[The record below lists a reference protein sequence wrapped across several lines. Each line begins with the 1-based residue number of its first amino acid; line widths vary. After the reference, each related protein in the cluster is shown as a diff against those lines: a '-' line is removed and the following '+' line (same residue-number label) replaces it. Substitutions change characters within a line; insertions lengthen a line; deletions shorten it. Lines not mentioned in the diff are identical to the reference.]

1 VIFLSTT
8 RKRDSNK
15 VFDTFIFTSVVLLGT
30 VVPSRSQIVARTTAS
45 PAALSDA
52 MLALP
57 DAPDAVSSS
66 ATGHLFSAEDALGAN
81 PKPRTIP
88 EIASRTSKHIAPGQ
102 QAPRLTI
109 GDKILLG
116 FRSSVTPFSTLGW
129 ASSAAF
135 SQAIDSRPNY
145 GTNGKAFAQRLGA
158 AAARNESEGVF
169 SSAVMAPI
177 FHEDPRYY
185 ELGRGHSFGKRLV
198 YAATRTVV
206 TRTDDGRAAPNYALL
221 AGNVAGAALTNAY
234 YPSQNRG
241 FGNTAKTFGT
251 SIGGSAIGYILTEFY
266 DDALQVVHLRKAQ

>member
-8 RKRDSNK
+8 RKRDSIK
-15 VFDTFIFTSVVLLGT
+15 VLYPFIFTSLVLLGT
-30 VVPSRSQIVARTTAS
+30 VATSRSQIVARTAAS
-45 PAALSDA
+45 PAPLSDA

-81 PKPRTIP
+81 AKPRTIP

-169 SSAVMAPI
+169 SNAVMAPI

-185 ELGRGHSFGKRLV
+185 EMGRGHSFGKRLV

-221 AGNVAGAALTNAY
+221 AGNVAGSALTNAY

-251 SIGGSAIGYILTEFY
+251 SIGGSAFGFIVTEFY
-266 DDALQVVHLRKAQ
+266 ADALEIVHLRKPQ

>member
-1 VIFLSTT
+1 LTFLSTT

-15 VFDTFIFTSVVLLGT
+15 VFYTFIFTSVVLLGT
-30 VVPSRSQIVARTTAS
+30 VASSRSQIVASTAT
-45 PAALSDA
+45 LSDA

-57 DAPDAVSSS
+57 DAPDVVSSS
-66 ATGHLFSAEDALGAN
+66 ATGHLFSAEDALGTD
-81 PKPRTIP
+81 KTPRTVP
-88 EIASRTSKHIAPGQ
+88 EIASRTRKDIAPGQ

-116 FRSSVTPFSTLGW
+116 FRSSVTPFSMLGW
-129 ASSAAF
+129 AFSAGF
-135 SQAIDSRPNY
+135 SQARDGSPNY

-169 SSAVMAPI
+169 SDAIMAPI

-185 ELGRGHSFGKRLV
+185 EMGRSHSFGKRLL

-206 TRTDDGRAAPNYALL
+206 TRTDDGRAAPNYALF

-234 YPSQNRG
+234 YPTQNRG

-251 SIGGSAIGYILTEFY
+251 SIAGSAIGYIFTEFY
-266 DDALQVVHLRKAQ
+266 GDALQVVHLRKAQ

>member
-1 VIFLSTT
+1 VISLRTT
-8 RKRDSNK
+8 RKRDFSK
-15 VFDTFIFTSVVLLGT
+15 AVYTFIFTSVVLAT
-30 VVPSRSQIVARTTAS
+30 VAPSRSQIIAKTTAN

-66 ATGHLFSAEDALGAN
+66 TTGPLFSLEDDTDTDTTPGRT
-81 PKPRTIP
+81 PK
-88 EIASRTSKHIAPGQ
+88 IASRTRKDIAPGQ
-102 QAPRLTI
+102 QAPRLTV

-116 FRSSVTPFSTLGW
+116 FRSSVTPFSMLGW

-169 SSAVMAPI
+169 SDALMAPL

-185 ELGRGHSFGKRLV
+185 EMGPGHSFGKRLV
-198 YAATRTVV
+198 YAATRTII
-206 TRTDDGRAAPNYALL
+206 TRKDNGDAAPNYALF

-234 YPSQNRG
+234 YPPQNRSVG
-241 FGNTAKTFGT
+241 STAKSFGT
-251 SIGGSAIGYILTEFY
+251 SIAGSAIGYIVTEFY
-266 DDALQVVHLRKAQ
+266 GDALQVVHLRKAQ